1 MANVVMQLIMT
12 VAVEIE
18 VDEDFDIDE
27 LYIDEISFTNPEV
40 ERVLYSSCEIVENF
54 NAYEGDEE
62 NNEVDN
68 DDNIN

>member
-1 MANVVMQLIMT
+1 MQLILT

-40 ERVLYSSCEIVENF
+40 ERVLYSNCDIVEDVT
-54 NAYEGDEE
+54 AYEGDEE
-62 NNEVDN
+62 NNEGDN